1 MKRTKEERERLLAQ
15 AKLLY
20 RNGWNAPEIG
30 RKLGVPE
37 MTVRYW
43 IGEVSNLKVS
53 YVGPVCIHTDEAS
66 TKEKE
71 ARIPIYQRLVEK
83 HLPLELEFA
92 S

>member
-1 MKRTKEERERLLAQ
+1 MKRSKEERERLIAQ
-15 AKLLY
+15 AKLLD
-20 RNGWNAPEIG
+20 RNGWSAPEIG
-30 RKLGVPE
+30 RKLGVPDI
-37 MTVRYW
+37 TVRNW
-43 IGEVSNLKVS
+43 TGEIAPQKFN